1 MMDLPALPERDDGSK
16 NHHDASNRV
25 HTLLISVA
33 LLMGRFEE
41 YKLQL
46 KGTGLSRRYRLQ
58 LEELGPQ
65 LEGYRLQ
72 LEGLGPQLEG
82 YGLQLKG
89 TGFSPYISPANQGGL
104 YRLRKNPLI

>member
-65 LEGYRLQ
+65 LEGY
-72 LEGLGPQLEG
+72 
-82 YGLQLKG
+82 GLQPVHKSSKSGRPLQAAEKPSDLKG
-89 TGFSPYISPANQGGL
+89 HEFTRAVNAAN
-104 YRLRKNPLI
+104 